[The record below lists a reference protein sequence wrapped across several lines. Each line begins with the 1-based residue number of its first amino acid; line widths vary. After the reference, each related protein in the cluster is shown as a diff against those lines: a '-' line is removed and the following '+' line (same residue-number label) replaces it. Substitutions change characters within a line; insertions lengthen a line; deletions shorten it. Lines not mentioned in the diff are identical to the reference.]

1 MGEYG
6 TRVGILRSWRH
17 CPRCSAELEHRSSRV
32 ECPRCGFVHYAN
44 AVPAVAALVRDDD
57 GRLLLARRAVE
68 PDAGLWDTPGG
79 FLEEGEGPEEGLRRE
94 LREEASLEIEVERFV
109 GTYLDR
115 YGDGEEAPW
124 VLNLV
129 WDARIVGGEPVPSDD
144 VSELRWFEREGLPP
158 AGELAFGWLPKLL
171 EDWANAAC

>member
-6 TRVGILRSWRH
+6 THVGVLRSWRY
-17 CPRCSAELEHRSSRV
+17 CPRCGAELEHRFSRV
-32 ECPRCGFVHYAN
+32 ECLACGFVHYAN
-44 AVPAVAALVRDDD
+44 AVPAVAALVLDDE

-79 FLEEGEGPEEGLRRE
+79 FLDEGEGPVEGLRRE
-94 LREEASLEIEVERFV
+94 LREEASVEIEVERFV

-129 WDARIVGGEPVPSDD
+129 WEARIVRGDLVPSDD
-144 VSELRWFEREGLPP
+144 VSELRWFARTALPP
-158 AGELAFGWLPKLL
+158 DDDLAFRWLSKMLG
-171 EDWANAAC
+171 DWTNAA